1 MKENLIK
8 QELNTMLNLAKAEYE
23 VLKSENQLEKAIEKL
38 HEIQILLNVIINV
51 NRL

>member
-23 VLKSENQLEKAIEKL
+23 VLKKDNQYTEALEKL